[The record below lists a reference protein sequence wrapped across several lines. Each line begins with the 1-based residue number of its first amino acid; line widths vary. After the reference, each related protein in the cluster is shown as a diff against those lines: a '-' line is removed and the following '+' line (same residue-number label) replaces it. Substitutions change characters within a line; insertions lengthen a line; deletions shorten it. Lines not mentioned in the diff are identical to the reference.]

1 MPFDLE
7 RDDELASLLE
17 SELSDD
23 ELKERLRAHPGRV
36 NAMLESV
43 LDDEPDEK

>member
-7 RDDELASLLE
+7 RDDELAHFLD
-17 SELSDD
+17 SELSED
-23 ELKERLRAHPGRV
+23 LMKERLREYPIRV
-36 NAMLESV
+36 SSTLDSV